1 MNSGWWFIEERKTSA
16 LLLLFKQEEQEEE
29 RPVKR
34 PLEAAR
40 ICAAFVQAYIGVG
53 FLLLLII
60 FELELRDAR
69 TQKVIHI
76 VGTNQKTTSNS
87 QSTK

>member
-1 MNSGWWFIEERKTSA
+1 MVGGSSSKETSA
-16 LLLLFKQEEQEEE
+16 LLLLFKQEDEEE

-40 ICAAFVQAYIGVG
+40 ICAAFVQAYIGVVG

-60 FELELRDAR
+60 FELKLGDAR
-69 TQKVIHI
+69 TQKVLH
-76 VGTNQKTTSNS
+76 N
-87 QSTK
+87 

>member
-1 MNSGWWFIEERKTSA
+1 MDGGGSSSKETSA
-16 LLLLFKQEEQEEE
+16 LLLLFKQEDEE

-40 ICAAFVQAYIGVG
+40 ICAAFVQAYIGVVG

-60 FELELRDAR
+60 FELKLGDAR
-69 TQKVIHI
+69 TQKVP
-76 VGTNQKTTSNS
+76 T
-87 QSTK
+87 

>member
-1 MNSGWWFIEERKTSA
+1 MDGGSSRKETSA
-16 LLLLFKQEEQEEE
+16 LLLLFKQEEE

-69 TQKVIHI
+69 AQKVIHI

>member
-16 LLLLFKQEEQEEE
+16 LLLLFKQEEEEE

-76 VGTNQKTTSNS
+76 VGNQKTTSNS